1 MNDGVGYQVQEF
13 IVSEAGGSA
22 KTKAL
27 ALVLLCCASLVAVL
41 DVTIV
46 TIALPTV
53 RRELG
58 FSGGEVQWVLTAYA
72 LSFGGLLLPMGG
84 AGDLYGRRHLF
95 VAGLAVFAAA
105 SLWGGLAWAPWV
117 LVAARLLQGI
127 GGAALVPASLALL
140 TTTFAGGEER
150 TRAMGVYGAMAGVGF
165 VLGMVLGGVI
175 TEFLGWRWVL
185 FVNVPVALAVLS
197 LAPVV
202 IHESKDDRAPRTLDL
217 AGAATATLGLTAMIY
232 AVSEAP
238 HNGWV
243 SPATIGT
250 AGSGAVLL
258 GVFVI
263 LERRAAEPLVPL
275 AILGRRGVAVTN
287 AAVVLKS
294 MVGAGQLYVLTLY
307 FQDALGH
314 TPLQAG
320 LLFVPMTAASVLA
333 APFAGWL
340 TSRMGEKWTAAWG
353 FAIMAA
359 GLMLVASCLSSEGG
373 LVAVLLGMVAAEAGF
388 NIANVPLTIAAT
400 GEVGEDE
407 RGLASG
413 VLSTSTEFGNALG
426 WAAVAAVI
434 AAVAGSGRGSA
445 DALLSG
451 LGWGLW
457 SAVIFAALALV
468 LVILFMRS
476 EDAGNV

>member
-1 MNDGVGYQVQEF
+1 
-13 IVSEAGGSA
+13 VSEVGGSA
-22 KTKAL
+22 KTKAFAL
-27 ALVLLCCASLVAVL
+27 ALLCCASLVAVL

-46 TIALPTV
+46 TIALPSM

-58 FSGGEVQWVLTAYA
+58 FSGGAVQWVLTGYA
-72 LSFGGLLLPMGG
+72 LSFGGMLLLMGR
-84 AGDLYGRRHLF
+84 AGDLYGRRRLF
-95 VAGLAVFAAA
+95 VAGLSVFAAA

-117 LVAARLLQGI
+117 LVAARLLQGV

-140 TTTFAGGEER
+140 TATFAGGEER
-150 TRAMGVYGAMAGVGF
+150 NRAMGVYGAMAGVGF

-197 LAPVV
+197 LVPGV
-202 IHESKDDRAPRTLDL
+202 IRESKDDGAPRTLDF
-217 AGAATATLGLTAMIY
+217 AGAATATLGLAAMIY

-238 HNGWV
+238 TNGWV
-243 SPATIGT
+243 SPATICT

-258 GVFVI
+258 GVFVAV
-263 LERRAAEPLVPL
+263 ERRVAEPLVPL
-275 AILGRRGVAVTN
+275 PIFGRRGVAVTN

-294 MVGAGQLYVLTLY
+294 MVGAAQLFVLTLY
-307 FQDALGH
+307 FQDALGY

-320 LLFVPMTAASVLA
+320 LLFVPMTVASVVASPLA
-333 APFAGWL
+333 GRL
-340 TSRMGEKWTAAWG
+340 TSRLGEKWTAAWG
-353 FAIMAA
+353 FAITAA
-359 GLMLVASCLSSEGG
+359 GLILVASCLSSEGG
-373 LVAVLLGMVAAEAGF
+373 LVAVLFGMVVAEAGF
-388 NIANVPLTIAAT
+388 VIANVPLTIAAT
-400 GEVGEDE
+400 GNIGEEE

-413 VLSTSTEFGNALG
+413 ILSTSTEFGNALG

-434 AAVAGSGRGSA
+434 AAVADSGPGSA
-445 DALLSG
+445 VLDG

-457 SAVIFAALALV
+457 STVIFAALALV

-476 EDAGNV
+476 GVAGDKCRPRAH

>member
-1 MNDGVGYQVQEF
+1 MREGTV
-13 IVSEAGGSA
+13 AGAERGE
-22 KTKAL
+22 KTKAF
-27 ALVLLCCASLVAVL
+27 ALMLLCCASLVAVL

-46 TIALPTV
+46 TIALPSV
-53 RRELG
+53 RRDLG
-58 FSGGEVQWVLTAYA
+58 FSGGEVQWVLTGYA
-72 LSFGGLLLPMGG
+72 LSFGGLLLLLGR
-84 AGDLYGRRHLF
+84 AGDLYGRRRLF
-95 VAGLAVFAAA
+95 MAGLAVFAVS
-105 SLWGGLAWAPWV
+105 SLLGGLAWAPWV
-117 LVAARLLQGI
+117 LVSARLLQGA

-140 TTTFAGGEER
+140 AATFAGGEER
-150 TRAMGVYGAMAGVGF
+150 NRAVGIYGAMAGVGF

-175 TEFLGWRWVL
+175 TQFLGWRWVL

-197 LAPVV
+197 FAPIV
-202 IHESKDDRAPRTLDL
+202 IRESKDDEAPRTLDL
-217 AGAATATLGLTAMIY
+217 AGAASATLGLAALIY

-238 HNGWV
+238 HHGWV
-243 SPATIGT
+243 SPTTIIT
-250 AGSGAVLL
+250 AGSGTVLL
-258 GVFVI
+258 GVFVTI
-263 LERRAAEPLVPL
+263 ERRASDPLVPL
-275 AILGRRGVAVTN
+275 PILGRRGVAITN

-294 MVGAGQLYVLTLY
+294 MVGAAQLYVLTLY

-320 LLFVPMTAASVLA
+320 LLFIPMTAASVVA
-333 APFAGWL
+333 SPFAGWL

-353 FAIMAA
+353 FAITAA

-373 LVAVLLGMVAAEAGF
+373 LVVVLLGMVVAEAGF

-445 DALLSG
+445 DALLNG

-457 SAVIFAALALV
+457 SAVILAALALV
-468 LVILFMRS
+468 LVILFMHSGIAR
-476 EDAGNV
+476 DKVRHRAL